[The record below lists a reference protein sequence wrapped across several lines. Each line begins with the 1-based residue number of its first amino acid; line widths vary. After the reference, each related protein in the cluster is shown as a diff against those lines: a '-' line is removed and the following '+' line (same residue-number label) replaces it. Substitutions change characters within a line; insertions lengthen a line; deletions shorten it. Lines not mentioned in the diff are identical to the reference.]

1 MSRVLVIESSARQRG
16 SVSRLLTAEFISH
29 WKAAHPADRF
39 QVRDLAREPLPHLD
53 ELLLGAWTTPCDG
66 HSAAERRALERSNRL
81 TEELRIADV
90 LVLAAP
96 MYNFAIPSSLKSWFD
111 HVLRAGLTFRYA
123 EQGPEGLLQGKRAF
137 VLTARGGIYAGGGLD
152 HQEPYLR
159 QVLGFVGI
167 HDVTFIHA
175 EGMNMGPEFR
185 ERPGASPR
193 ADAAGAGN
201 EHFPLRPSAN
211 APVIGRSTRSNPFPA
226 CSTGFLFRDGSRPRV
241 PERRQSGRGFRAGV
255 VASTRV
261 NGARGR
267 GDCCKEDGGPC
278 PQNAV
283 GGPCIA
289 PPASPVRM
297 FSRCVRPAD
306 VRSVRSRLPLW
317 WRLN

>member
-123 EQGPEGLLQGKRAF
+123 EQGPEGLLQGKRAPSF
-137 VLTARGGIYAGGGLD
+137 SPPAAESTPAAVSTTRNPICARCW
-152 HQEPYLR
+152 
-159 QVLGFVGI
+159 
-167 HDVTFIHA
+167 
-175 EGMNMGPEFR
+175 
-185 ERPGASPR
+185 ASS
-193 ADAAGAGN
+193 ASTTS
-201 EHFPLRPSAN
+201 PS
-211 APVIGRSTRSNPFPA
+211 STR
-226 CSTGFLFRDGSRPRV
+226 
-241 PERRQSGRGFRAGV
+241 RA
-255 VASTRV
+255 
-261 NGARGR
+261 
-267 GDCCKEDGGPC
+267 
-278 PQNAV
+278 
-283 GGPCIA
+283 
-289 PPASPVRM
+289 
-297 FSRCVRPAD
+297 
-306 VRSVRSRLPLW
+306 
-317 WRLN
+317 